1 MASLIYW
8 LLRGGSTTL
17 PSASILTE
25 TWHTAELSGAAAVLA
40 TVLAVPVTSLAMR
53 HRNRLTVLIERL
65 AYLPQALP
73 GLVIAL
79 GLVSFSVRYAL
90 PLYQSA
96 LELIV
101 AYAIL
106 FLPLF
111 FAFTGLRTQIGLLD
125 TAGSWLTC
133 LAVIAVATAGKLGG
147 SMAAARLSGMATLD
161 AFALGALMNTRG
173 LIELIALNVGYELGI
188 LSPRIFAMLVL
199 MALVT
204 TFSTAPFLAL
214 ADRLRKRRSAAV
226 RPSASSSLSRS

>member
-1 MASLIYW
+1 MLI
-8 LLRGGSTTL
+8 GSALTTERIGIHAL
-17 PSASILTE
+17 FGAFLIGVVMPREATFR
-25 TWHTAELSGAAAVLA
+25 AELV
-40 TVLAVPVTSLAMR
+40 R
-53 HRNRLTVLIERL
+53 RLEE
-65 AYLPQALP
+65 
-73 GLVIAL
+73 
-79 GLVSFSVRYAL
+79 VS
-90 PLYQSA
+90 
-96 LELIV
+96 
-101 AYAIL
+101 AIL

-204 TFSTAPFLAL
+204 TFSTAPLLAL